1 MADGAVGI
9 NSNIGR
15 TAADVDDAYAQIFFV
30 FSQNSL
36 TARQRLK
43 HDLIHLQTATMDT
56 FLDVL
61 QGGIGTGNDMY
72 AGIESDAAHTDRFF
86 DAGLVVDDVF
96 LHHGM
101 QDIVIRRDVDGFG
114 GFDGAV
120 DVGLRNFAVF
130 DFDNPLR
137 IQAADMV
144 TRDTGR
150 NVADFGVR
158 HQFGFIDCL
167 LNGLGRRV
175 NVGYHACFKAA
186 RRCLSESDDVD
197 FVVVLYFANQG
208 DDFGCADIEGT
219 DIFTLLFHYI
229 CSLFRWSYNYLSVL
243 AIVCFTLFAWL

>member
-1 MADGAVGI
+1 
-9 NSNIGR
+9 
-15 TAADVDDAYAQIFFV
+15 
-30 FSQNSL
+30 
-36 TARQRLK
+36 
-43 HDLIHLQTATMDT
+43 
-56 FLDVL
+56 
-61 QGGIGTGNDMY
+61 
-72 AGIESDAAHTDRFF
+72 
-86 DAGLVVDDVF
+86 
-96 LHHGM
+96 M

-114 GFDGAV
+114 GFDGAI

-243 AIVCFTLFAWL
+243 AIVCASRRLLGFSRLKHFQTASLMCNARKIRLYTAYQRRITDFDFYATASAKFRRKVVSV